1 MKILV
6 LCTGNSCR
14 SQMAEAI
21 FRHYGEGIVEE
32 VISAGTHPTEVN
44 PLAIKVMD
52 EIGLDI
58 SQQKSKSVEQ
68 FADREFD
75 FVFTVCDKAR
85 ETCPTFPNAEKKLH
99 WPYEDPA
106 AAEGS
111 EQERLEVFRKVRDDM
126 LYDIRE
132 FLGE

>member
-1 MKILV
+1 
-6 LCTGNSCR
+6 
-14 SQMAEAI
+14 MAEAI
-21 FRHYGEGIVEE
+21 FRRYGDGIVEE
-32 VISAGTHPTEVN
+32 VVSAGTDPTEVN
-44 PLAIKVMD
+44 PLAIKVMK

-58 SQQKSKSVEQ
+58 SHHESKSVEQ

-75 FVFTVCDKAR
+75 FVFTVCDNAR

-106 AAEGS
+106 LAEGS
-111 EQERLEVFRKVRDDM
+111 EEERLKVFRKVRDDM

>member
-14 SQMAEAI
+14 SQMAEAM
-21 FRHYGEGIVEE
+21 FRRYGDGIVSE
-32 VISAGTHPTEVN
+32 VISAGTKPTEVN
-44 PLAIKVMD
+44 PMAIKVME
-52 EIGLDI
+52 EIGFDI
-58 SQQKSKSVEQ
+58 SKQKSKLVDE

-75 FVFTVCDKAR
+75 FVFTVCDRAR
-85 ETCPTFPNAEKKLH
+85 ENCPNFPNADKKLH

-106 AAEGS
+106 AAQGTE
-111 EQERLEVFRKVRDDM
+111 EERLEVFRKVRDDM